1 MALAAAPDID
11 VVVELIGGSG
21 GVARRL
27 VQTALRSGKH
37 VVTANKALLAM
48 HGAELAA
55 LAEKRGRILA
65 FEAAVAGG
73 IPIIKALREGLV
85 GNRVRRLYGILNGT
99 CNYILTTMR
108 ETGRDFDD
116 VLAEAQAAGYAEADP
131 QLRRRRH
138 RRRPQA
144 RRADRRGVRRHGSIS
159 PASMSR
165 ASATSPRWTSSSPR
179 SSAIRIK
186 LLGLARETR
195 YGIEQR
201 VHPCMVPLAAP
212 IAHIEGVFNAVVVEG
227 DFVGTTMFQGRGAGQ
242 GPTASAV
249 VADLVDVAR
258 GRHMPA
264 FVVPAARL
272 ADKKASPMD
281 RHVGAYYM
289 RLMVQDRPGVI
300 AAVSGA
306 LAEERISLE
315 IDAAARALAV
325 GRGAGRADHAR
336 DGRGGDAAR
345 AGADRQVEGGGR
357 GALPDPDRDV
367 LDGASRRRRRKRW
380 LTREEHR
387 QDGPQPGAG
396 GGARD
401 RSGGAR
407 GLQADGP
414 RRREDGRPGRRRRH
428 AHGAQLAGHRRHR
441 GDRRGRARRGAD
453 ALYRREGRRAAAP
466 RSTSRSIRWRAPP
479 SPPRACPMRSPS
491 WRWPSMAASS
501 MRPTSTWTRSRSAA
515 ACPTASSISTRR
527 PSRTSPTSPRPRR
540 STSPTSWSASSTG
553 RAMPS

>member
-1 MALAAAPDID
+1 MNSPLRIGIAGLGTVGAGVVKLLAEHGRLLALRGGRPLKIVAVSARSKAKKRDIDLTGLRWEKDPMALATAPDID

-27 VQTALRSGKH
+27 VQKALASGKH

-55 LAEKRGRILA
+55 AAEKKQSILA

-85 GNRVRRLYGILNGT
+85 GNRVKRLYGILNGT

-108 ETGRDFDD
+108 ETGRDFDV

-131 QLRRRRH
+131 TFDVDGIDAAHKLAVLTGAAFGTRVDFAGVHVEGIRH
-138 RRRPQA
+138 
-144 RRADRRGVRRHGSIS
+144 VT
-159 PASMSR
+159 SMDIQF
-165 ASATSPRWTSSSPR
+165 AQELGY
-179 SSAIRIK
+179 RIK

-195 YGIEQR
+195 HGIEQR
-201 VHPCMVPLAAP
+201 VHPCMVALDTP

-264 FVVPAARL
+264 FVVPADRL
-272 ADKKASPMD
+272 AIKKASPID

-306 LAEERISLE
+306 LAKERISLE
-315 IDAAARALAV
+315 SMLQRGRSESGEVPVVLTTHETEEAAMRRALA
-325 GRGAGRADHAR
+325 RIAKLGAVA
-336 DGRGGDAAR
+336 
-345 AGADRQVEGGGR
+345 
-357 GALPDPDRDV
+357 
-367 LDGASRRRRRKRW
+367 
-380 LTREEHR
+380 EE
-387 QDGPQPGAG
+387 PCV
-396 GGARD
+396 
-401 RSGGAR
+401 
-407 GLQADGP
+407 
-414 RRREDGRPGRRRRH
+414 
-428 AHGAQLAGHRRHR
+428 
-441 GDRRGRARRGAD
+441 
-453 ALYRREGRRAAAP
+453 
-466 RSTSRSIRWRAPP
+466 IR
-479 SPPRACPMRSPS
+479 
-491 WRWPSMAASS
+491 
-501 MRPTSTWTRSRSAA
+501 
-515 ACPTASSISTRR
+515 IEKF
-527 PSRTSPTSPRPRR
+527 
-540 STSPTSWSASSTG
+540 
-553 RAMPS
+553 

>member
-1 MALAAAPDID
+1 MKSPLRIGIAGLGTVGAGVVKLLAAHGRLLSLRGGRPLKLVAVSARSRTRKRDIDLSGVRWEKDPLSLASASDID

-27 VQTALRSGKH
+27 VQKALASGKH
-37 VVTANKALLAM
+37 VVTANKALLAL
-48 HGAELAA
+48 HGTELAA
-55 LAEKRGRILA
+55 AAEKKERILG

-85 GNRVRRLYGILNGT
+85 GNKVGRLYGILNGT

-108 ETGRDFDD
+108 ETGRDFEV

-131 QLRRRRH
+131 SFDVDGIDAAHKLAVLTGAAFGAEVNFPGIHVEGIRH
-138 RRRPQA
+138 VTA
-144 RRADRRGVRRHGSIS
+144 MDIEFAEELGY
-159 PASMSR
+159 
-165 ASATSPRWTSSSPR
+165 
-179 SSAIRIK
+179 RIK

-272 ADKKASPMD
+272 AVRPASPMD

-300 AAVSGA
+300 SAVSGA
-306 LAEERISLE
+306 LAKERISLE
-315 IDAAARALAV
+315 SMLQRGRSQSGDVPVVLTTHETEEAAMRRALARIAKLKAV
-325 GRGAGRADHAR
+325 AD
-336 DGRGGDAAR
+336 
-345 AGADRQVEGGGR
+345 
-357 GALPDPDRDV
+357 DPC
-367 LDGASRRRRRKRW
+367 L
-380 LTREEHR
+380 
-387 QDGPQPGAG
+387 
-396 GGARD
+396 
-401 RSGGAR
+401 
-407 GLQADGP
+407 
-414 RRREDGRPGRRRRH
+414 
-428 AHGAQLAGHRRHR
+428 
-441 GDRRGRARRGAD
+441 
-453 ALYRREGRRAAAP
+453 
-466 RSTSRSIRWRAPP
+466 IRIEAF
-479 SPPRACPMRSPS
+479 
-491 WRWPSMAASS
+491 
-501 MRPTSTWTRSRSAA
+501 
-515 ACPTASSISTRR
+515 
-527 PSRTSPTSPRPRR
+527 
-540 STSPTSWSASSTG
+540 
-553 RAMPS
+553 

>member
-1 MALAAAPDID
+1 MNQPLKIGIAGLGTVGAGVVKLLAEHGRLLSLRGGRTLKLVAVSARSKAKKRDIDLGGVRWERDPLALATAPDID

-27 VQTALRSGKH
+27 VQASLRAGKH

-55 LAEKRGRILA
+55 LSEKQDCILA

-108 ETGRDFDD
+108 ETGRDFDV
-116 VLAEAQAAGYAEADP
+116 VLKEAQAAGYAEADP
-131 QLRRRRH
+131 SFDVDGIDAAHKLAVLTGAAFGTKVDFAGIHVEGIRR
-138 RRRPQA
+138 
-144 RRADRRGVRRHGSIS
+144 V
-159 PASMSR
+159 
-165 ASATSPRWTSSSPR
+165 SAMDIQF
-179 SSAIRIK
+179 AEELGYRIK

-195 YGIEQR
+195 HGIEQR

-258 GRHMPA
+258 GRDMPA
-264 FVVPAARL
+264 FVVPADRL

-281 RHVGAYYM
+281 RHQGAYYM

-306 LAEERISLE
+306 LAKERISLE
-315 IDAAARALAV
+315 
-325 GRGAGRADHAR
+325 
-336 DGRGGDAAR
+336 
-345 AGADRQVEGGGR
+345 
-357 GALPDPDRDV
+357 
-367 LDGASRRRRRKRW
+367 SM
-380 LTREEHR
+380 
-387 QDGPQPGAG
+387 
-396 GGARD
+396 
-401 RSGGAR
+401 
-407 GLQADGP
+407 LQ
-414 RRREDGRPGRRRRH
+414 
-428 AHGAQLAGHRRHR
+428 
-441 GDRRGRARRGAD
+441 RGRSQSGEVPVVLTTHETEEAAMQRAVARIARLGAV
-453 ALYRREGRRAAAP
+453 AEAP
-466 RSTSRSIRWRAPP
+466 CLIRIEAF
-479 SPPRACPMRSPS
+479 
-491 WRWPSMAASS
+491 
-501 MRPTSTWTRSRSAA
+501 
-515 ACPTASSISTRR
+515 
-527 PSRTSPTSPRPRR
+527 
-540 STSPTSWSASSTG
+540 
-553 RAMPS
+553 

>member
-1 MALAAAPDID
+1 MNSPLRIGIAGLGTVGAGVVKLLAEHGRLLALRGGRPLKVVAVSARRKAKKRDIDLSGMRWEGDPLALATAPDID

-48 HGAELAA
+48 HGAEIAEM
-55 LAEKRGRILA
+55 AEKRGRILA

-85 GNRVRRLYGILNGT
+85 ANRVRRLYGILNGT

-108 ETGRDFDD
+108 ETGRDFDV

-131 QLRRRRH
+131 SFDVDGIDAAHKLAVLTGAAFGVKVNFAGVHVEGIRRVTA
-138 RRRPQA
+138 QDIQFA
-144 RRADRRGVRRHGSIS
+144 EELGF
-159 PASMSR
+159 
-165 ASATSPRWTSSSPR
+165 
-179 SSAIRIK
+179 RIK

-272 ADKKASPMD
+272 AAKKVSPMD
-281 RHVGAYYM
+281 RHQGAYYM

-306 LAEERISLE
+306 LARERISLE
-315 IDAAARALAV
+315 SMLQRGRSQSGEVPVVLTTHETEEASMRRALA
-325 GRGAGRADHAR
+325 RIAKLGAVA
-336 DGRGGDAAR
+336 
-345 AGADRQVEGGGR
+345 
-357 GALPDPDRDV
+357 
-367 LDGASRRRRRKRW
+367 
-380 LTREEHR
+380 EE
-387 QDGPQPGAG
+387 PC
-396 GGARD
+396 
-401 RSGGAR
+401 
-407 GLQADGP
+407 L
-414 RRREDGRPGRRRRH
+414 
-428 AHGAQLAGHRRHR
+428 
-441 GDRRGRARRGAD
+441 
-453 ALYRREGRRAAAP
+453 
-466 RSTSRSIRWRAPP
+466 IRIEAF
-479 SPPRACPMRSPS
+479 
-491 WRWPSMAASS
+491 
-501 MRPTSTWTRSRSAA
+501 
-515 ACPTASSISTRR
+515 
-527 PSRTSPTSPRPRR
+527 
-540 STSPTSWSASSTG
+540 
-553 RAMPS
+553 